1 MSSAWAVVVAALGA
15 ALLTSLGSLGV
26 VGYQERKRSQASDRD
41 ALHSA
46 VLELL
51 TRSTAVGLR
60 AQALQDTIRSRSGLG
75 EGVDVMLRYRKP
87 FDPMELHD
95 WQAQDLVPLNAAL
108 NEVWTRGD
116 REGIRLADGL
126 VSRCADLLRE
136 STARAPARTALKWLR
151 KAVFGE
157 RWTPGMLA
165 TQQCALD
172 DMLAARR
179 RLADYARAVLKMD
192 TVDLFAQ
199 VEAPGGQPELAAGTN
214 PPATT
219 GG

>member
-1 MSSAWAVVVAALGA
+1 MTSAWAVVAAALGA
-15 ALLTSLGSLGV
+15 SFLTSLGSLGV
-26 VGYQERKRSQASDRD
+26 VWYQERRRSRASDQA

-75 EGVDVMLRYRKP
+75 EGLDVALRYRKP

-95 WQAQDLVPLNAAL
+95 WQALDLVPLNAAL
-108 NEVWTRGD
+108 NEIWTRGD
-116 REGIRLADGL
+116 RDGIRLAGDL
-126 VSRCADLLRE
+126 VGKCANLLRE
-136 STARAPARTALKWLR
+136 STARAPARTALKWLH

-157 RWTPGMLA
+157 RWTPEMLA
-165 TQQCALD
+165 AQQRALD

-179 RLADYARAVLKMD
+179 RLADYARAALKMD
-192 TVDLFAQ
+192 TVDLFTQ
-199 VEAPGGQPELAAGTN
+199 VEAPAGQPELVAGTN

-219 GG
+219 SG